1 MEEAMN
7 MVIMKQ
13 CFITEGPKLLLSSK
27 NKLCKTKVFKNDFQ
41 LSSCLK
47 ELLLRCCKHSGS
59 AYDGNASQ
67 KVILLWR
74 KQPSKLI
81 Q

>member
-13 CFITEGPKLLLSSK
+13 CLITEGPKLLLPSK

-41 LSSCLK
+41 CK
-47 ELLLRCCKHSGS
+47 LLPQR
-59 AYDGNASQ
+59 A
-67 KVILLWR
+67 
-74 KQPSKLI
+74 PS
-81 Q
+81 